1 MLRHSSGKS
10 LQLYPTEQRHT
21 KKDEDQCC
29 CQEIPRAWRER
40 NVWWG
45 GRFDAALG
53 TELRL
58 LAHKGKNDQINSLPN
73 YA

>member
-1 MLRHSSGKS
+1 MLGVKGMF
-10 LQLYPTEQRHT
+10 
-21 KKDEDQCC
+21 
-29 CQEIPRAWRER
+29 
-40 NVWWG
+40 G
-45 GRFDAALG
+45 GGGTRFDAALG